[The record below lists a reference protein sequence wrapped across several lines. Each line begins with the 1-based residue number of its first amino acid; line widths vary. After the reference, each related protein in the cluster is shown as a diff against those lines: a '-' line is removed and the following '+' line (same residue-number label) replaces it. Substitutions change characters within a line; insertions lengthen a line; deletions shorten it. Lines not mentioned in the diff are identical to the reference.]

1 MSVIDWVVLV
11 GTIAFIVVYGIYKNR
26 HVDTSAGYLK
36 GDDLRWPTIGLS
48 IMATQASAITFLSVP
63 GQAYEDG
70 MRFVQFYFGLPI
82 AMVIISAVIVPIY
95 YKLDVFT
102 AYEYLERRFDTKTRV
117 LGAFLFLVQR
127 GLAAGISIYAPAIIL
142 SSLMGWSLDLTC
154 LVLGLTVI
162 VYTVSGGSKAV
173 SQTQRQQMVVIF
185 AGIIIAAV
193 VIAMRLPDDIS
204 VGTATDLA
212 GALGRMNVID
222 FEFDPD
228 TRYTFWSGITG
239 GLFLALSY
247 FGTDQSQ
254 VQRYLGG
261 RSITESRLGLLFNGI
276 LKIPMQFLILFIGVL
291 VFVFY
296 LFNAPPVFFNQPAA
310 EKVRATP
317 YAAEYEAIEGR
328 WQQAFVER
336 RDAAAALAGVIDR
349 GEETAAAED
358 TLRAAHARMDGI
370 RAEAKAVIKAAV
382 PGAEVKDSDYIFVSF
397 VLQYLPAGLI
407 GLLLAVILSA
417 AMSSTASELNAL
429 GSTTVIDLYR
439 RLFKPDADDRHTLL
453 ASKVATAFW
462 GVVALAFA
470 SFAALIDNLIQAV
483 NILGSLFYG
492 TILGIFLVAFFVRW
506 VRGTAVF
513 IAALIAEVGV
523 IALYFSTDIGYLWF
537 NVIGCA
543 IVMAVAI
550 ALQAIWPAARPPTTG
565 AVTPDGAQGGM
576 TR

>member
-1 MSVIDWVVLV
+1 MSAIDWAVLI
-11 GTIAFIVVYGIYKNR
+11 GTIAFIVIYGIYKNR
-26 HVDTSAGYLK
+26 HIETSASYLK

-70 MRFVQFYFGLPI
+70 MRFIQFYFGLPI

-95 YKLDVFT
+95 YKLNVFT

-142 SSLMGWSLDLTC
+142 SSLLGWSLNLTC
-154 LVLGLTVI
+154 LVLGLAVI
-162 VYTVSGGSKAV
+162 VYTVTGGAKAV
-173 SQTQRQQMVVIF
+173 SQTHRQQMAVMIG
-185 AGIIIAAV
+185 GIAIAAV
-193 VIAMRLPDDIS
+193 VIAWRLPDDIG
-204 VGTATDLA
+204 VTTAAGLA
-212 GALGRMNVID
+212 GALGRMNVVD
-222 FEFDPD
+222 FSFDPD

-276 LKIPMQFLILFIGVL
+276 LKIPMQFLILFIGIL

-296 LFNAPPVFFNQPAA
+296 LFTAPPVFFNQPAA
-310 EKVRATP
+310 DKVRATAYADE
-317 YAAEYEAIEGR
+317 YAAVEAR
-328 WQQAFVER
+328 WNEAFTER
-336 RDAAAALAGVIDR
+336 RAAAIALAAHLDDGTDA
-349 GEETAAAED
+349 TAAEATAAED
-358 TLRAAHARMDGI
+358 SLRAAHARMDGI

-382 PGAEVKDSDYIFVSF
+382 PDAELKDSDYIFVSF
-397 VLQYLPAGLI
+397 VLRYMPSGLI

-417 AMSSTASELNAL
+417 AMSSTSSELNAL
-429 GSTTVIDLYR
+429 GSTTIVDLYR
-439 RLFKPDADDRHTLL
+439 RLIRPDADDRHTLI

-462 GVVALAFA
+462 GAIAVAFA
-470 SFAALIDNLIQAV
+470 SFAALLDNLIQAV
-483 NILGSLFYG
+483 NILGSIFYG

-506 VRGTAVF
+506 VRGTPVF
-513 IAALIAEVGV
+513 LAALIAQAGV

-537 NVIGCA
+537 NVIGCVG
-543 IVMAVAI
+543 VMAVAI
-550 ALQAIWPAARPPTTG
+550 TLQAIWPPTPPQPKE
-565 AVTPDGAQGGM
+565 A
-576 TR
+576 

>member
-1 MSVIDWVVLV
+1 MSLIDWVVLV

-117 LGAFLFLVQR
+117 LGAFLFLIQR

-193 VIAMRLPDDIS
+193 VIAWRLPDGIG
-204 VGTATDLA
+204 VGTAAGLA

-222 FEFDPD
+222 FELDPD

-310 EKVRATP
+310 EKVRATVYADE
-317 YAAEYEAIEGR
+317 YAAIEDR
-328 WQQAFVER
+328 WQVAFGER
-336 RDAAAALAGVIDR
+336 RDAAAALAGAIDR
-349 GEETAAAED
+349 GEDTAAAED

-370 RAEAKAVIKAAV
+370 RAEAKTVIKAAV

-439 RLFKPDADDRHTLL
+439 RLWRPDADDRHTLL

-513 IAALIAEVGV
+513 LAALVAEAGV
-523 IALYFSTDIGYLWF
+523 IALYFTTDIGYLWF

-550 ALQAIWPAARPPTTG
+550 TLQAIWPAARPPTKGT
-565 AVTPDGAQGGM
+565 VLPDGAQEA
-576 TR
+576 